1 MLITIVKYIARN
13 IDAHPL
19 EVQEKKV
26 KYNKFKSSLMIFFK
40 DNLF

>member
-19 EVQEKKV
+19 EVQEKK
-26 KYNKFKSSLMIFFK
+26 KSNIINS
-40 DNLF
+40 NLP